1 MLRSVNRPHAASA
14 QAGSRIG
21 DKIPEVSRTRYP
33 PSQRSVEEALSD
45 SDDFF
50 AGKGPIHSTL
60 RRLADRL
67 DREGMPYA
75 LMGAMALNLLGYAR
89 QTVDLGVLLT
99 KEGLERFRRE
109 FVGRGYVPA
118 FPGAVRSFRDSDTG
132 VRIDFISTGE
142 YPGDG
147 KPKPVSF
154 PDPSAASVAA
164 GPYRVVS
171 LEKLIELKLASG
183 LSAPHRQLIDLAD
196 VQRSIEELSLPL
208 ELADRLDPS
217 VQPEYCR
224 LWSLAQRRAEG
235 PHERV

>member
-1 MLRSVNRPHAASA
+1 MGHT
-14 QAGSRIG
+14 Q
-21 DKIPEVSRTRYP
+21 YP
-33 PSQRSVEEALSD
+33 PSKRSAEEALRD

-50 AGKGPIHSTL
+50 AGEGPIHATL
-60 RRLADRL
+60 RRLAERL

-75 LMGAMALNLLGYAR
+75 LIGAMALNLLGYAR
-89 QTVDLGVLLT
+89 QTVDLDVLLT
-99 KEGLERFRRE
+99 KEGLKKFRRK
-109 FVGRGYVPA
+109 FLGRGYVPA
-118 FPGAVRSFRDSDTG
+118 FPGAMKSFRDFDTG
-132 VRIDFISTGE
+132 VRIDFISAGE

-196 VQRSIEELSLPL
+196 VQRTIEELSLPL
-208 ELADRLDPS
+208 ELADRLDAS
-217 VQPEYCR
+217 VRPEYRR

-235 PHERV
+235 PHERGDS